1 MKRWTR
7 RLTKSIRPQLGLL
20 GSSDFRKLWG
30 SFTIT
35 TFGAQVTNLALPLT
49 AALMLNATPW
59 EMGILVALEVL
70 PFGLLG
76 LFAGVWIDR
85 GSKLR
90 IVILS
95 ELGRG
100 FALLVV
106 PIAAFTD
113 WLSMPVLYVAG
124 FACGA
129 GNAIGGAA
137 AQVLMAQMVG
147 REKLI
152 EANAKIALGEN
163 AAQLTGPGIAGWLI
177 QVLTAP
183 FAILLDALSFFGSAL
198 LLRGIKADLPVP
210 ASAKNDMW
218 REIGE
223 GLKLVWHNPVL
234 RSLAWTIAI
243 WQLLNHMQAA
253 ILILFATREL
263 HMSPGMIGAAF
274 VLAGLGCFA
283 AALQAERL
291 GNRFG
296 IGPMIVYGFVGTGA
310 AWVVIALNP
319 WTGWPATLTFGAA
332 LFMFDFSATLFGI
345 HYMSL
350 RQAITPDHLLGRMT
364 ATMRFLALVAAPFGA
379 LFGGALGEWLG
390 LSGTL
395 LVVGV
400 FGLILAALA
409 VGQGSVRAV
418 RRLPEPLTLGSSHTA
433 APG

>member
-1 MKRWTR
+1 MKRWIR
-7 RLTKSIRPQLGLL
+7 SIRSSTAISGRLGLL
-20 GSSDFRKLWG
+20 ANGDFRKLWT

-35 TFGAQVTNLALPLT
+35 TFGSQITNLALPLT
-49 AALMLNATPW
+49 AALLLHATPLQ
-59 EMGILVALEVL
+59 MGVLVALEVL

-100 FALLVV
+100 CALLIV
-106 PIAAFTD
+106 PLAAFTD

-124 FACGA
+124 FAVGA

-147 REKLI
+147 RDRLI
-152 EANAKIALGEN
+152 EANAKIVLGEN
-163 AAQLTGPGIAGWLI
+163 AAQLTGPGIAGWLV
-177 QVLTAP
+177 QVFTAP
-183 FAILLDALSFFGSAL
+183 FAILIDALSFFGSAL

-210 ASAKNDMW
+210 ARSNDDMW

-223 GLKLVWHNPVL
+223 GLKLVWTHPVL

-253 ILILFATREL
+253 TLILFATREL
-263 HMSPGMIGAAF
+263 HLSPGMIGAAF
-274 VLAGLGCFA
+274 VVAGFGCFA
-283 AALQAERL
+283 AALCAEKL
-291 GNRFG
+291 GDRYG

-310 AWVVIALNP
+310 AWVAIALNP
-319 WTGWPATLTFGAA
+319 LTGWPGALLFGAA
-332 LFMFDFSATLFGI
+332 LFVFDFSATLFGI
-345 HYMSL
+345 HYLSL

-400 FGLILAALA
+400 SGLILAALA
-409 VGQGSVRAV
+409 VSQGSVRAV
-418 RRLPEPLTLGSSHTA
+418 RQLPRQLTQASH
-433 APG
+433 

>member
-1 MKRWTR
+1 MKRWIR
-7 RLTKSIRPQLGLL
+7 KFWRSNRLTARLGLL
-20 GSSDFRKLWG
+20 SNSDFRRLWG

-35 TFGAQVTNLALPLT
+35 TFGSQVTNLALPLT
-49 AALMLNATPW
+49 AALLLRATPW
-59 EMGILVALEVL
+59 QMGVLVALEVL

-90 IVILS
+90 IVIVS
-95 ELGRG
+95 ALGRG
-100 FALLVV
+100 CALLIV

-113 WLSMPVLYVAG
+113 VLSMPLLYVAG
-124 FACGA
+124 FAVGA

-147 REKLI
+147 RDKLI
-152 EANAKIALGEN
+152 EANAKIVLGEN

-177 QVLTAP
+177 QVFTAP
-183 FAILLDALSFFGSAL
+183 FAILIDAVSFFASAL
-198 LLRGIKADLPVP
+198 LLRGIKSDLPAPV
-210 ASAKNDMW
+210 AGKDTLW

-243 WQLLNHMQAA
+243 WQLLHHMQAA

-263 HMSPGMIGAAF
+263 QLSPGMIGAAF
-274 VLAGLGCFA
+274 VFAGFGCFA
-283 AALQAERL
+283 AAVFAERL
-291 GNRFG
+291 GDRYG

-310 AWVVIALNP
+310 AWVVIALNRA
-319 WTGWPATLTFGAA
+319 TGWPAALMFGAA
-332 LFMFDFSATLFGI
+332 LFVFDFSATLFGI

-350 RQAITPDHLLGRMT
+350 RQAITPDYLLGRMT

-395 LVVGV
+395 LVVGI
-400 FGLILAALA
+400 FGLMLAALA
-409 VGQGSVRAV
+409 LSQSPVRSVRQ
-418 RRLPEPLTLGSSHTA
+418 LPQPLTMG
-433 APG
+433 

>member
-1 MKRWTR
+1 MKRWLR
-7 RLTKSIRPQLGLL
+7 SLSSIRPDLGLL
-20 GSSDFRKLWG
+20 ESADFRKLWG

-35 TFGAQVTNLALPLT
+35 TFGSQVTNLALPLT
-49 AALMLNATPW
+49 AALLLHATPW
-59 EMGILVALEVL
+59 QMGVLVALEVL

-100 FALLVV
+100 CALLII
-106 PIAAFTD
+106 PLAAFTD
-113 WLSMPVLYVAG
+113 WLSIPLLYVAG
-124 FACGA
+124 FAMGA
-129 GNAIGGAA
+129 GNAVGGAA

-147 REKLI
+147 RDKLI
-152 EANAKIALGEN
+152 EANAKIVLGEN

-177 QVLTAP
+177 QVFTAP
-183 FAILLDALSFFGSAL
+183 FAILIDAMSFFGSAL
-198 LLRGIKADLPVP
+198 LLRGIKSDPP
-210 ASAKNDMW
+210 APMAGENNLW

-223 GLKLVWHNPVL
+223 GLKLVWHNRVL

-243 WQLLNHMQAA
+243 WQLLHHMQAA
-253 ILILFATREL
+253 ILILFATRDL
-263 HMSPGMIGAAF
+263 QLSPGMIGAAF
-274 VLAGLGCFA
+274 VFAGLGCFA
-283 AALQAERL
+283 AALCAERL
-291 GNRFG
+291 GERYG
-296 IGPMIVYGFVGTGA
+296 VGPMIVYGFVGTGI
-310 AWVVIALNP
+310 AWVVIALNRS
-319 WTGWPATLTFGAA
+319 TGWPAAFVFGAA
-332 LFMFDFSATLFGI
+332 LFVFDFSATLFGI

-400 FGLILAALA
+400 FGLALAALA
-409 VGQGSVRAV
+409 MGQSNVRQV
-418 RRLPEPLTLGSSHTA
+418 RELPHPVTMG
-433 APG
+433 